1 MPSIPKIT
9 DKEFLEIYARYDNGK
24 GESLRSLAKEYNIS
38 QPALS
43 KRIKKY
49 IPPKVITKQSSPP
62 KEDID
67 PEQLVLIKQYAH
79 LIWRYAKTE
88 GVNELRTKDV
98 GRFQQEINT
107 VLSTYLSEI
116 KDLLVEENI
125 LIRGTRGGYIV

>member
-1 MPSIPKIT
+1 MPAIPKIT

-24 GESLRSLAKEYNIS
+24 GESLRSLAKEYNVS
-38 QPALS
+38 QPSLS

-49 IPPKVITKQSSPP
+49 IPPQVIIKQSSPP

-67 PEQLVLIKQYAH
+67 PEQLVLIKQYAK
-79 LIWRYAKTE
+79 LLWKYAKTE